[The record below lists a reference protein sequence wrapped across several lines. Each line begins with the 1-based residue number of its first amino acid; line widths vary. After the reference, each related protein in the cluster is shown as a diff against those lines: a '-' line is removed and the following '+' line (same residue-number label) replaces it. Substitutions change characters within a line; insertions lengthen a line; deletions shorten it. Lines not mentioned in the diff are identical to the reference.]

1 MVLQGTAF
9 RAMIR
14 VELWQSITDV
24 VMTATDQTGVLKEPM
39 H

>member
-14 VELWQSITDV
+14 VELWKSITDF
-24 VMTATDQTGVLKEPM
+24 VMTATEDVKELM